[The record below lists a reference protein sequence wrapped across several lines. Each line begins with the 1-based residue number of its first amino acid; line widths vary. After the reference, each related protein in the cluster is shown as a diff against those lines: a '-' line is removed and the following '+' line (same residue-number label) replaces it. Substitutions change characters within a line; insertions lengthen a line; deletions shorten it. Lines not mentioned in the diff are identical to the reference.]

1 MNEKLNTERKA
12 EPKTDVSGSFLDF
25 DDSKKEISLFT
36 KIFLYIFFFPTIIL
50 VKGFANNRK
59 RENKAL
65 KQKLR
70 YFNPIIKQG
79 FWSNSVTWVGR
90 DKPLTDDE
98 LDNLCNYR

>member
-1 MNEKLNTERKA
+1 MT
-12 EPKTDVSGSFLDF
+12 
-25 DDSKKEISLFT
+25 KEEIE
-36 KIFLYIFFFPTIIL
+36 
-50 VKGFANNRK
+50 
-59 RENKAL
+59 ENKAL

-90 DKPLTDDE
+90 EKPLSDEE